1 MPKIK
6 ITDKQTTLSSLK
18 SIKTR
23 YIASSW
29 IIKSIPVLF
38 GILNFKKQSKLFKNS
53 IFESVRSETK
63 RKKR

>member
-38 GILNFKKQSKLFKNS
+38 GILNFKKT
-53 IFESVRSETK
+53 IETFQK
-63 RKKR
+63 FHF